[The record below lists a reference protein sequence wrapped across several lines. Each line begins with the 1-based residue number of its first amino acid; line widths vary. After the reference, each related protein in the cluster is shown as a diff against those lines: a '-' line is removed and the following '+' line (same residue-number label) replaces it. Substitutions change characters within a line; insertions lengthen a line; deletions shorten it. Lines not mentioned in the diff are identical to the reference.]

1 MIKRNGLILRLMV
14 PLGIMV
20 ILVLTV
26 LTLSYRAG
34 RTVSEADEAVIRAQ
48 QHALLL
54 EDLRSV
60 SRALQRDALNL
71 VTETNAGE
79 LTSIRSRFDRRVTQ
93 FEVDLGRLKRD
104 PATETSAEFAE
115 YSRTQSQVLQAL
127 RDVRQ
132 VAERDR
138 GGALS
143 MFRRDVRPSER
154 RASVIADRMI
164 DRIRIHQSQLSDN
177 ADRVAT
183 AEWRSLYLL
192 TALFSVIAIGTGL
205 LVVVL
210 TIIRPLISIRR
221 AMQALAA
228 GDSDVTI
235 PATDR
240 RDAIGTMAR
249 AIEVFRDAARERDD
263 LRAQRDLEQAAA
275 AEKAR
280 AAGNAQLREA
290 AQIAQRAALE
300 DQRRQLLNSLA
311 DAVEESLTVVNDK
324 LRASAI
330 RLNRSADE
338 VARYA
343 ATAGTEAELTSRSAE
358 QVTHELAATSAATN
372 QMAQTAAG
380 LHTTAL
386 QATQAVQTAVARSRE
401 AAQRVSGMSRYADR
415 VEELTAL
422 IGSVSEQSQLLAL
435 NATIEAARAGEAGK
449 GFGVVANEMKRLSA
463 QTAAA
468 AENVEAEL
476 DAIRAAADEGMTAIA
491 EIGDAM
497 GQIES
502 NADLVVHS
510 IREHDTANAEVGRGV
525 AAALRSVSTVGQ
537 RMAALG
543 NTALGTRDVAGTLL
557 SDAEVLS
564 ADASGV
570 DTALRDLVTKLR
582 AA

>member
-1 MIKRNGLILRLMV
+1 MLRRNGLILRLMV
-14 PLGIMV
+14 PLGIMI

-26 LTLSYRAG
+26 LALSYRTG
-34 RTVSEADEAVIRAQ
+34 RTVNDADAAVIRAQ

-71 VTETNAGE
+71 VTEPKPSE
-79 LTSIRSRFDRRVTQ
+79 LSAIRSRFDRRVGQ
-93 FEVDLGRLKRD
+93 FETDLAKLQRD
-104 PATETSAEFAE
+104 PTTESPAEFTE
-115 YSRTQSQVLQAL
+115 YARTQRSVLASL
-127 RDVRQ
+127 RNVRQ

-138 GGALS
+138 SRALA
-143 MFRRDVRPSER
+143 MFGRDVRPAER

-164 DRIRIHQSQLSDN
+164 DRIRVHRASLSET
-177 ADRVAT
+177 AERVAA

-192 TALFSVIAIGTGL
+192 TALFSAIAIGTGL

-210 TIIRPLISIRR
+210 TVVRPLNAIRR
-221 AMQALAA
+221 AMEALAA
-228 GDSDVTI
+228 GNSEVAI
-235 PATDR
+235 PGTNR
-240 RDAIGTMAR
+240 VDAVGTMAR
-249 AIEVFRDAARERDD
+249 AIAVFRDAARERDG
-263 LRAQRDLEQAAA
+263 LRAQRDAERAAA
-275 AEKAR
+275 AETEL
-280 AAGNAQLREA
+280 AAGNARLREA
-290 AQIAQRAALE
+290 AQVAHRAALE
-300 DQRRQLLNSLA
+300 DQRRQLLASLA
-311 DAVEESLTVVNDK
+311 DAVESSLSTVNDK
-324 LRASAI
+324 LRASAM
-330 RLNRSADE
+330 RLNRSADD

-358 QVTHELAATSAATN
+358 QVTHELAATSAATS

-380 LHTTAL
+380 LHDTAL
-386 QATQAVQTAVARSRE
+386 QATRAVQTAVSRSRE

-435 NATIEAARAGEAGK
+435 NATIEAARAGETGK

-502 NADLVVHS
+502 NADLVVRS
-510 IREHDTANAEVGRGV
+510 IREHDAANAEVSRGV
-525 AAALRSVSTVGQ
+525 SSALRSVSAVGE

-564 ADASGV
+564 TDAADV
-570 DTALRDLVTKLR
+570 DTALRDLVSRLR